1 MKAAED
7 WIEKRLDIGEDTESF
22 DYFDFVKTFSLNQHK
37 CDLVFWRQERMK
49 KCTYDAVE
57 ECHDALIDMVTTNV
71 KKASGSET
79 TERDGLQ
86 NEPTLPS
93 NQAAAANTT
102 DHSTVV
108 ANMIKERSS
117 LQSILEPV
125 GLVEL
130 LGIVDLTLPDVAA
143 TLRKKL
149 ELLVPTHLHRIVLS
163 SANPHLLR
171 IAPRESVLDLKDF
184 DIYTHHDLRALEV
197 ITQQCL
203 DIIQAPKSLFQSA
216 TKERSLA
223 VSTTIPLINVIFRQF
238 NDVVELEWLEVET
251 DGLKRHKWDD
261 IGFANMGTCRV
272 VTFLLELSS
281 GTAISDQKAGDDL
294 IKLYRNSVRTLNA
307 IANHLDSRF
316 TLHNITYVRQR
327 HCQLHLPE
335 NGRELQQ
342 LLKDM
347 PKVFGWCNGV
357 LQLDRQLN
365 EAAAD

>member
-37 CDLVFWRQERMK
+37 CDLVYVRALKQAFWQSMLHKTHSRLYPAQSEIKAQEQCDNRFWRQERMK

-238 NDVVELEWLEVET
+238 NDVVELEW
-251 DGLKRHKWDD
+251 
-261 IGFANMGTCRV
+261 
-272 VTFLLELSS
+272 
-281 GTAISDQKAGDDL
+281 
-294 IKLYRNSVRTLNA
+294 
-307 IANHLDSRF
+307 
-316 TLHNITYVRQR
+316 
-327 HCQLHLPE
+327 
-335 NGRELQQ
+335 
-342 LLKDM
+342 
-347 PKVFGWCNGV
+347 
-357 LQLDRQLN
+357 
-365 EAAAD
+365 